1 MSLAVC
7 SDVNGSSWRDHVLSG
22 CKTLCGT
29 KVFQLQNFVS
39 FQVPARVYALV
50 SDSDCGRS
58 MCLVN
63 AQAVFARNPAIACNT
78 GVSQALHSCT
88 CAVSGSVSRRRPR
101 ARHICN
107 AGGSKRAQPDKC
119 SSRALAHAPPLTSS
133 LSGQRIERGA
143 PGTALVAGVSHA
155 LVRSGLPSSW
165 AAYPPAGRPTLQLG
179 VLALCCQLPACLSLQ
194 PLEPQ
199 GLHQNAFSRVLG

>member
-133 LSGQRIERGA
+133 LSGQRIELGA
-143 PGTALVAGVSHA
+143 PGTALAAGVSHA
-155 LVRSGLPSSW
+155 PGPVRPTLQLGGLPSSW
-165 AAYPPAGRPTLQLG
+165 AAWHSAASCPPACRCSRWNRRGCTRTPS
-179 VLALCCQLPACLSLQ
+179 VACW
-194 PLEPQ
+194 
-199 GLHQNAFSRVLG
+199 GDT